1 MASVQINIPGIGNI
15 VADNAA
21 TEETLQKIL
30 AAMQGKGGA
39 GGGGATGGGQMSA
52 KSLKE
57 QEKETEARKKNTKA
71 SEESTKQTKSSG
83 AAAEAASKYVKGLG
97 DGLKVG
103 IPQVGNAL
111 IGFGR
116 TMAQTAAAVAT
127 SFATSYDQM
136 AENPIQAAA
145 TMMATNIDL
154 AGAAAKTLI
163 DVGAGLGKAASGLL
177 GPFSAA
183 GAGFVDAVSA
193 SAKAAVDFATTVL
206 KMANDVMA
214 KEFQKSAD
222 ALKGYTKAGAS
233 FAGGMIEMRNVAHDS
248 GLGIKQLTAA
258 VTASSEEIR
267 LSGLTQADGARMMAQ
282 GMKGLTTTIGKSG
295 SNLRDEMLA
304 MGYSYEEQ
312 AQIVAQYGAQMK
324 ASGIDVR
331 NLAPAELARQTKDY
345 ATNLKVISDITG
357 QDAKKLMEK
366 ARADS
371 MRGAL
376 MGKLDKD
383 QQKAFKDAH
392 ATLMT
397 LGPEA
402 GPKMQQALMQMLAG
416 GTVTDPVIAGN
427 AEAME
432 LIKKTAAGVTS
443 GNQDMI
449 TTTQS
454 GAAEFADKMRAEG
467 ETATSTAALMSSSFS
482 GVGKEMATFQDSV
495 RSTSQLQ
502 VDAAQVSKDAA
513 IKQSEAVD
521 PMTESYKKL
530 TGSMQTFQNQ
540 MEAMASNALP
550 AYAKILQANQEQTMK
565 LFQEGVDAAGDFAA
579 YAKKKA
585 AEFAEGNMPSKET
598 QDKAGNALVGASKGA
613 VAGALLGSVIPGI
626 GTALGAGL
634 GGLLG
639 GTYGYFEKNTAKNAE
654 GGLATPGKL
663 NIFGEAGPEAAV
675 PLPDGRT
682 IPVTFDTDS
691 LTKMMGSGNDK
702 VMEDLALAIKDL
714 SASMSKGSQTSGAM
728 DSIAQHLEAMK
739 DTAAKQLDYH
749 VTMAD
754 LMGEANNLSGSI
766 LNNSY

>member
-1 MASVQINIPGIGNI
+1 
-15 VADNAA
+15 
-21 TEETLQKIL
+21 
-30 AAMQGKGGA
+30 
-39 GGGGATGGGQMSA
+39 
-52 KSLKE
+52 
-57 QEKETEARKKNTKA
+57 
-71 SEESTKQTKSSG
+71 
-83 AAAEAASKYVKGLG
+83 
-97 DGLKVG
+97 
-103 IPQVGNAL
+103 
-111 IGFGR
+111 
-116 TMAQTAAAVAT
+116 
-127 SFATSYDQM
+127 
-136 AENPIQAAA
+136 
-145 TMMATNIDL
+145 
-154 AGAAAKTLI
+154 
-163 DVGAGLGKAASGLL
+163 
-177 GPFSAA
+177 
-183 GAGFVDAVSA
+183 
-193 SAKAAVDFATTVL
+193 
-206 KMANDVMA
+206 
-214 KEFQKSAD
+214 
-222 ALKGYTKAGAS
+222 
-233 FAGGMIEMRNVAHDS
+233 MIEMRNVAHDS

-482 GVGKEMATFQDSV
+482 GVGKDMATFGDSV
-495 RSTSQLQ
+495 RATSTLQ
-502 VDAAQVSKDAA
+502 VDAAQTSKDAA

-550 AYAKILQANQEQTMK
+550 AYATILQANQEQTMK
-565 LFQEGVDAAGDFAA
+565 LFKEGVDAAGDFAA

-585 AEFAEGNMPSKET
+585 AEFAKDNKPEQST
-598 QDKAGNALVGASKGA
+598 IDKTGNALEGAAKGV
-613 VAGALLGSVIPGI
+613 VAGAVVGSLVPVIGS
-626 GTALGAGL
+626 AVGAAV
-634 GGLLG
+634 GGLVG
-639 GTYGYFEKNTAKNAE
+639 GTIGWFKGNTAQNAE

-675 PLPDGRT
+675 PLPDGKS
-682 IPVTFDTDS
+682 IPVSFDTEA
-691 LTKMMGSGNDK
+691 LNKMVTGNNDQ
-702 VMEDLALAIKDL
+702 VMQDLADAIKQL
-714 SASMSKGSQTSGAM
+714 STSMSSGASSNTPM
-728 DSIAQHLEAMK
+728 DAIAKHLEEMK
-739 DTAAKQLDYH
+739 NTAAKQLDYH
-749 VTMAD
+749 ITMAD
-754 LMGEANNLSGSI
+754 LMGEQKDISSGI

>member
-1 MASVQINIPGIGNI
+1 MAGVQINIPGIGNI

-30 AAMQGKGGA
+30 AAMQGKGG
-39 GGGGATGGGQMSA
+39 GGGLSGNKGAGNSQQQ
-52 KSLKE
+52 LKE
-57 QEKETEARKKNTKA
+57 QEKEIEARKKNTKGLDDSA
-71 SEESTKQTKSSG
+71 KQTKSSG

-97 DGLKVG
+97 TSVMAGTTQ
-103 IPQVGNAL
+103 IGNGL

-116 TMAQTAAAVAT
+116 TLAQTAASVAS
-127 SFATSYDQM
+127 SFITSYDQM

-154 AGAAAKTLI
+154 AGAAAKAAI
-163 DVGAGLGKAASGLL
+163 DVAAGVGTAASGLL
-177 GPFSAA
+177 GPFSGVGTGLVNAMSTA
-183 GAGFVDAVSA
+183 
-193 SAKAAVDFATTVL
+193 AKAVIDFATTIL
-206 KMANDVMA
+206 KMANEVLA

-222 ALKGYTKAGAS
+222 ALKSYTKVGAS
-233 FAGGMIEMRNVAHDS
+233 FAGGMMEMRDIAHDS
-248 GLGIKQLTAA
+248 GMGIKQLTAA
-258 VTASSEEIR
+258 AVASSEEIR
-267 LSGLTQADGARMMAQ
+267 LAGMTQADGARMMAQ
-282 GMKGLTTTIGKSG
+282 GMKGLVTTVGKSG
-295 SNLRDEMLA
+295 NSLRDEMLA

-312 AQIVAQYGAQMK
+312 AGIVAQYGAQLK
-324 ASGIDVR
+324 ASGVDVR

-432 LIKKTAAGVTS
+432 LIKKTAAGVQS

-449 TTTQS
+449 TSTQS
-454 GAAEFADKMRAEG
+454 GTAEFANKMREQG

-482 GVGKEMATFQDSV
+482 GVGKDMATFQDSV
-495 RSTSQLQ
+495 RSTSTLQ

-513 IKQSEAVD
+513 IKQSEATD
-521 PMTESYKKL
+521 GLTTGYQQITAQMT
-530 TGSMQTFQNQ
+530 TFQNQ
-540 MEAMASNALP
+540 MEKFATDNLP
-550 AYAKILQANQEQTMK
+550 AYASILAKNAQETMA
-565 LFQEGVDAAGDFAA
+565 LFQEGVKAAADFTA
-579 YAKKKA
+579 YVKKKID
-585 AEFAEGNMPSKET
+585 EVEGAVK
-598 QDKAGNALVGASKGA
+598 DKAPDKDKVGNALAGAAGGAAAGA
-613 VAGALLGSVIPGI
+613 VVGSLVPVI
-626 GTALGAGL
+626 GTAVGAAV
-634 GGLLG
+634 GGLVG
-639 GTYGYFEKNTAKNAE
+639 GTIGWFKGNTAQNAE

-663 NIFGEAGPEAAV
+663 NIFGEKGPEAAV

-682 IPVTFDTDS
+682 IPVTFDTES

-714 SASMSKGSQTSGAM
+714 SASMYKGSQTSGPM
-728 DSIAQHLEAMK
+728 DVIAKHLEEMK
-739 DTAAKQLDYH
+739 DTAVKQLDAH
-749 VTMAD
+749 SAMSD
-754 LMGEANNLSGSI
+754 LLGQANTISDRI

>member
-30 AAMQGKGGA
+30 AAMQGKGA
-39 GGGGATGGGQMSA
+39 GGRGGATGGGQLSPGT
-52 KSLKE
+52 LKE

-97 DGLKVG
+97 TSVMAGTTQ
-103 IPQVGNAL
+103 IGNGL

-116 TMAQTAAAVAT
+116 TLAQTAAAVAS
-127 SFATSYDQM
+127 SFATTYDSM

-206 KMANDVMA
+206 KMANDIMA

-222 ALKGYTKAGAS
+222 ALKGYTKVGAS
-233 FAGGMIEMRNVAHDS
+233 FAGGMMEMRDIAHDS

-258 VTASSEEIR
+258 ATASSEEIR
-267 LSGLTQADGARMMAQ
+267 LAGMTQADGARMMAQ
-282 GMKGLTTTIGKSG
+282 GMKGLATTVGKSG

-312 AQIVAQYGAQMK
+312 AGIVAQYGAQLK
-324 ASGIDVR
+324 ASGVDVR

-345 ATNLKVISDITG
+345 AVNLKVISDITG

-416 GTVTDPVIAGN
+416 GTVTDSVIAGN

-432 LIKKTAAGVTS
+432 LIKKTAAGVTA

-449 TTTQS
+449 TQTQAGS
-454 GAAEFADKMRAEG
+454 AEFADKMRSDG

-482 GVGKEMATFQDSV
+482 GVGKEMATFGDSV
-495 RSTSQLQ
+495 RATSTLQ
-502 VDAAQVSKDAA
+502 VDAAQASKEAA

-530 TGSMQTFQNQ
+530 TDSMQTFQNQ

-550 AYAKILQANQEQTMK
+550 AYATILQANQEQTMK
-565 LFQEGVDAAGDFAA
+565 LFQEGVNAAGDFAA

-585 AEFAEGNMPSKET
+585 AEFAEGNKPEQST
-598 QDKAGNALVGASKGA
+598 IDKTGNALEGAAKGA
-613 VAGALLGSVIPGI
+613 VAGAVVGSLVPVIGS
-626 GTALGAGL
+626 AVGAAV
-634 GGLLG
+634 GGLVG
-639 GTYGYFEKNTAKNAE
+639 GTIGWFKGNTAQNAE

-663 NIFGEAGPEAAV
+663 NIFGEKGPEAAV
-675 PLPDGRT
+675 PLPDGRS
-682 IPVTFDTDS
+682 IPVSFDTEA

-714 SASMSKGSQTSGAM
+714 SASMSKGSQTSGPM
-728 DSIAQHLEAMK
+728 DVIAKHLEEMK
-739 DTAAKQLDYH
+739 DTAVKQLDMH
-749 VTMAD
+749 TSMAD